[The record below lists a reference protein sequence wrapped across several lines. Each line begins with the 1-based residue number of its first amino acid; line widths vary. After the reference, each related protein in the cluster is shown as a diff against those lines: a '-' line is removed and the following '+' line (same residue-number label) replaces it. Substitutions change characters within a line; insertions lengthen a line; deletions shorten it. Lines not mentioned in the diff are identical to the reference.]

1 MGVPPSAAIYGPHC
15 LGIVLPSVVTG
26 SKPIDGTIELIRTTR
41 FCVNDRSFGD
51 PASQIATDPNGYAAK
66 PAMRGLGRYYSVDVT
81 ARGVPDPVT
90 GYLIDIKAID
100 RAVRCTVV
108 PMITKTCHDEPTCEP
123 ATLLPDLVR
132 SLADALP
139 VTLASLRWNLTPYSS
154 ITMHAPTGTQHATT
168 VILRTRFDFAAAHRL
183 HVDSLSD
190 EENQKL
196 FGKCNN
202 PSGHGHNY
210 QVEPAVEAPL
220 PESGPM
226 PFTMLDLER
235 LADETIIA
243 AFDHTNLNVDPP
255 DFSQAGVNPSVEHI
269 ARACY
274 QRLGKA
280 IDATGSG
287 AKLLEVTVWETDR
300 TRCTYPAS

>member
-1 MGVPPSAAIYGPHC
+1 MAPSDTSTSPPAS
-15 LGIVLPSVVTG
+15 
-26 SKPIDGTIELIRTTR
+26 GTIELIRTTR

-100 RAVRCTVV
+100 RAVRGAVV
-108 PMITKTCHDEPTCEP
+108 PMIAGACHDEPSREP
-123 ATLLPDLVR
+123 ATLLPGLVGA
-132 SLADALP
+132 LADALP
-139 VTLASLRWNLTPYSS
+139 VSLASLRWNLTPYSS
-154 ITMHAPTGTQHATT
+154 ITMHAPTETQEATT

-183 HVDSLSD
+183 HVDALSD
-190 EENQKL
+190 EENQEL

-220 PESGPM
+220 PDSGPM
-226 PFTMLDLER
+226 PFTMHDLER
-235 LADETIIA
+235 LADETIIE

-255 DFSQAGVNPSVEHI
+255 DFSKSGVNPSVEHI

-274 QRLGKA
+274 ERLSRA
-280 IDATGSG
+280 IDATNSG
-287 AKLLEVTVWETDR
+287 ARLLEVTVWETDR